1 MFLIDSGVS
10 CHYVY
15 ESTVRGNMLVE
26 NFFSLIAQEQEIE
39 EGKKLKG
46 SIITYSEHSESD
58 SVSCIDAEVM
68 ERGDVYTVQI
78 FVNKEREYLSNVS
91 CSCYQY
97 GTCRHTLPVISR
109 FIARNDSKLKQKK
122 AKGVGYDYSIQDK
135 NLTVNYE
142 VELLNWIT
150 ASAKFD
156 MKLTQ
161 YLDKMNNNERKLLY
175 YIVEKGNF
183 ELDEK
188 ILKFLDEIIEVGNR
202 PEVHKV
208 KYSVD
213 LDKNNK
219 IVIKELGKNVSQG
232 IIYVRNSMLQGEHA
246 TELTPEFLFERMN
259 EYKHDDSIE
268 FSDKFNKYELE
279 TIKTHCI
286 LRFQE
291 ITRKMYLIPEMEI
304 DGKLYSEFELLML
317 NTGYN
322 KIGNYK
328 WARINIKEY
337 KRFFNFLKSKNLEYK
352 ELGFLCKGNF
362 WLIDYHTIPRTWEKI
377 GIKDHYIKGELE
389 AELGEVVSNL
399 KITYRIN
406 RFKLNEKDIRRIKR
420 SGILRR
426 GSEVYF
432 IKNIDILSEVEELQ
446 NKTKEDILC
455 KMEEYKKYSNIE
467 LKNLVNK
474 IDIPAKYSKLLR
486 SYQRDGVDWLNFM
499 QSFGFSGILA
509 DDMGL
514 GKTIQTLVYLS
525 SIKESDAKFLIIAP
539 KSVLYNWEIEI
550 KRFLKSTNF
559 LIYDG
564 NKKKRVELSKKL
576 SGKKF
581 IITSYGIMK
590 KDLEELQN
598 HTFHTIILDE
608 AQHIKNDNT
617 MVWKG
622 VKEVPSKYRL
632 ALSGT
637 PVENSIKNLWA
648 IFEFLMPGYLGDF
661 EKYNG
666 ENCVEQLQ
674 FKTRPFILRRT
685 KEQVL
690 KELPEKIER
699 VYKID
704 LHEKQRQIYDE
715 LLAKK
720 RKQVIDRVKE
730 HGIKNSFFTIFSA
743 ITYLRE
749 ICDHPELL
757 GYTDTTSG
765 KAEVF
770 EALLDDIVSG
780 NHKVIVFSQFVKM
793 LKVLEKT
800 AIKKGIPYTMLTG
813 ESKNRKDIIDKFN
826 NDDDVKIFF
835 ISLKAGGEGL
845 NLTSADTVIHVD
857 PWWNPM
863 VERQATDRAYRMG
876 QTKNLNVY
884 KLITSDTIEE
894 KILEIQEKKSKL
906 FKSLIEDNNNIFK
919 KLTIKDIENLFT

>member
-1 MFLIDSGVS
+1 MLIESFL
-10 CHYVY
+10 
-15 ESTVRGNMLVE
+15 N
-26 NFFSLIAQEQEIE
+26 LIAQKQEIE

-46 SIITYSEHSESD
+46 SIINYSEHSESD
-58 SVSCIDAEVM
+58 AVSCIEAEVM
-68 ERGDVYTVQI
+68 ERGEVYNVQMFI
-78 FVNKEREYLSNVS
+78 NKDREYLSNGT

-97 GTCRHTLPVISR
+97 SLCRHTLPVISR
-109 FIARNDSKLKQKK
+109 FIERNDIKNRTKKLKT
-122 AKGVGYDYSIQDK
+122 VGYEYSILEK
-135 NLTVNYE
+135 SLVVNYE
-142 VELLNWIT
+142 IKLLEWI
-150 ASAKFD
+150 AGRAKYESSFA
-156 MKLTQ
+156 LH
-161 YLDKMNNNERKLLY
+161 LDKMNSSERQLFY

-188 ILKFLDEIIEVGNR
+188 ILKFLDDIIEIGNR
-202 PEVHKV
+202 PEVQKV
-208 KYSVD
+208 RYS
-213 LDKNNK
+213 LDMDKQNK
-219 IVIKELGKNVSQG
+219 LVVKEIGKNKSPGV
-232 IIYVRNSMLQGEHA
+232 IYVRNQHLLSENGE
-246 TELTPEFLFERMN
+246 ELTPEFLFERMV
-259 EYKHDDSIE
+259 EYKFDDTIE
-268 FSDKFNKYELE
+268 ISDKFSKYELE

-286 LRFQE
+286 LRFKE
-291 ITRKMYLIPEMEI
+291 ISRKMYLIPQMEI

-322 KIGNYK
+322 KINSHK

-362 WLIDYHTIPRTWEKI
+362 WLVDYSIIPRTWEKI
-377 GIKDHYIKGELE
+377 GIKDHNIKGEIA
-389 AELGEVVSNL
+389 AELAEAGSNL

-406 RFKLNEKDIRRIKR
+406 RFKLNDKDVRRIKR

-426 GSEVYF
+426 GSEIYY
-432 IKNIDILSEVEELQ
+432 IKNIEILSEVEELQ
-446 NKTKEDILC
+446 NRTKEDILC
-455 KMEEYKKYSNIE
+455 KMEEYRKYNNIE
-467 LKNLVNK
+467 LKNHVNPLE
-474 IDIPAKYSKLLR
+474 IPVKYSKLLR
-486 SYQRDGVDWLNFM
+486 NYQKEGVEWLNFM

-525 SIKESDAKFLIIAP
+525 SVKENDTKFLIIAP
-539 KSVLYNWEIEI
+539 KSVLYNWEIEL
-550 KRFLKSTNF
+550 KKFLKTTNF

-576 SGKKF
+576 LSKKF

-590 KDLEELQN
+590 KDLEDLK
-598 HTFHTIILDE
+598 TYKFHTIILDE

-622 VKEVPSKYRL
+622 VKEIPSKFRL

-637 PVENSIKNLWA
+637 PVENSIKNLWS

-661 EKYNG
+661 EKYSG
-666 ENCVEQLQ
+666 ETCVEQLQ

-699 VYKID
+699 VYKIE
-704 LHEKQRQIYDE
+704 LHERQREIYDE

-720 RKQVIDRVKE
+720 RKQVIERIKE
-730 HGIKNSFFTIFSA
+730 HGIKRSFFTIFSA

-749 ICDHPELL
+749 ICDHPELI
-757 GYTDTTSG
+757 GHMDTTSG
-765 KAEVF
+765 KVEVF
-770 EALLDDIVSG
+770 EALLDDIVRG
-780 NHKVIVFSQFVKM
+780 DHKVIVFSQFVKM
-793 LKVLEKT
+793 LKVLEKI
-800 AIKKGIPYTMLTG
+800 AIAKQIPYTMLTG
-813 ESKNRKDIIDKFN
+813 ETKNRKDIIDKFN
-826 NDDDVKIFF
+826 NNTDIKIFF

-845 NLTSADTVIHVD
+845 NLTAADTVIHVD

-863 VERQATDRAYRMG
+863 VEKQATDRAYRMG

-894 KILEIQEKKSKL
+894 KILEIQERKSKL
-906 FKSLIEDNNNIFK
+906 FKSLIDDNSNIFK
-919 KLTIKDIENLFT
+919 KLTVKDIENLFT